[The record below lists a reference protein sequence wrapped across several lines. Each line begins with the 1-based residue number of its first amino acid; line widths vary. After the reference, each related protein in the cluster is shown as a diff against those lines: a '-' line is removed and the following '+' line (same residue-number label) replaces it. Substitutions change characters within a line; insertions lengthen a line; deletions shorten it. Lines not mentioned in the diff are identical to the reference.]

1 MLFAIR
7 VEAPL
12 KVRACRYRKAHP
24 TTVAIITRTD
34 CRVSSECNTEISL
47 SFVRINQYFMCM
59 ICVHTRDLI
68 AEVSA

>member
-1 MLFAIR
+1 MLCAIR

-34 CRVSSECNTEISL
+34 LRVSSEISL
-47 SFVRINQYFMCM
+47 SFVRINQYLMCM